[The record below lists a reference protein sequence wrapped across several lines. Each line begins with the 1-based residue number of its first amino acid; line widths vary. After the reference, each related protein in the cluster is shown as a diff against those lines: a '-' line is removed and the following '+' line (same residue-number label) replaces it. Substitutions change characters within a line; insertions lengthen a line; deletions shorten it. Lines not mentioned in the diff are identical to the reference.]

1 MSFSF
6 NPGVM
11 RGARLRIGRGGREEI
26 SGKIFDWNITR
37 RLLAYLRPHRR
48 MMFESLFWMLA
59 SAGLALLAPY
69 LVKRTIDDYIAMGD
83 VQGLVWMA
91 TATLSAYAADFGANW
106 RRRILLSTVGNNIL
120 RTMRGQ
126 LFQHYQVLSISYFDR
141 HGTGSLIS
149 RMLSDVGVINEL
161 LSQGIIMMLSDLV
174 LLLSITVVMLL
185 LNVRLAL
192 LTFTVL
198 PVMATVTLIFGQRAR
213 IAYRRTRQWVSELTG
228 RLAEDIQAMRVI
240 QAFTEEE
247 RTNREFDEINRS
259 TRDANLG
266 AVRLSA
272 TFTPVM
278 EVLSILTT
286 AIILW
291 FGGRAVAQG
300 ALTLGIIVAFL
311 SYTSR
316 LFQPILDLSMIFNTW
331 QAAMAGGERLFEIL
345 DQVPD
350 IQNAPDAVELTEA
363 RGHVE
368 FDHVNFWYEEGQ
380 PILRDVSF
388 EIKPG
393 QTFALVGPTGAGKTT
408 IASLLMRFYDIQE
421 GSICID
427 GIDIRQIKV
436 ESLRQQLGVVPQEPF
451 LFQGSIAYNISFG
464 RTDATREEIIA
475 AAKAANAH
483 DFIMRL
489 PDGYDTEILEGSTNL
504 SLGQRQLI
512 CLARVILA
520 SPRIL
525 VLDEATSSVD
535 LRTEALIQDALD
547 TLMHGR
553 TSLVIAHRLATVQRA
568 DSLLVIHNG
577 RIVERGT
584 HQELLRKNG
593 VYAELYRTQ
602 FLSEEPAPA
611 YEEEGE

>member
-6 NPGVM
+6 NPGTM
-11 RGARLRIGRGGREEI
+11 RGAHLRLGQGRET
-26 SGKIFDWNITR
+26 SGKIFDRDMTR
-37 RLLAYLRPHRR
+37 RLLQYLQPHRR
-48 MMFESLFWMLA
+48 MMIESLVWMLA

-69 LVKRTIDDYIAMGD
+69 LVKRTIDDYIAAGD
-83 VQGLVWMA
+83 VQGLIWMA
-91 TATLSAYAADFGANW
+91 TATLAAYGADFAANW
-106 RRRILLSTVGNNIL
+106 RRRILLSTVGNHVL

-126 LFQHYQVLSISYFDR
+126 LFRHYQVLSMSYFDQ

-174 LLLSITVVMLL
+174 LLFSIIIVMLVL
-185 LNVRLAL
+185 DVRLAL

-198 PVMATVTLIFGQRAR
+198 PVMTVVTLVFGQRAR
-213 IAYRRTRQWVSELTG
+213 IAYRRTRQRVSELTG

-240 QAFTEEE
+240 QAFTEED
-247 RTNREFDEINRS
+247 RTNREFDEINQA

-278 EVLSILTT
+278 EALSILST

-291 FGGRAVAQG
+291 FGGRAVMQG

-311 SYTSR
+311 SYTAR

-345 DQVPD
+345 DQAPD
-350 IQNAPDAVELTEA
+350 IQDAPDAIDLPPA
-363 RGHVE
+363 RGHVV
-368 FDHVNFWYEEGQ
+368 FDHVNFYYEKGQ
-380 PILRDVSF
+380 PILTDVSF

-408 IASLLMRFYDIQE
+408 ISSLLMRFYDIQE
-421 GSICID
+421 GCISID
-427 GIDIRQIKV
+427 GVDIRQIKV
-436 ESLRQQLGVVPQEPF
+436 EALRQQLGVVPQEPF
-451 LFQGSIAYNISFG
+451 LFQGTIANNICFG
-464 RTDATREEIIA
+464 RIDATREEIIA

-489 PDGYDTEILEGSTNL
+489 SNGYDTEVLEGSTNL
-504 SLGQRQLI
+504 SLGQRQLV

-520 SPRIL
+520 APRIL

-547 TLMHGR
+547 QLMDER

-568 DSLLVIHNG
+568 DSLLVIQNG

-584 HQELLRKNG
+584 HQELLKKNG

-602 FLSEEPAPA
+602 FLSAEPAPA
-611 YEEEGE
+611 ESV